1 LADKLEFWG
10 ENCLIELSKMKL
22 RVYLGRATAN
32 PLLQFT
38 GGIKLFS
45 TLRDLL
51 KPALVIPL
59 YDIYRVDKISDRA
72 VSISWRKRE
81 GIITKTVK
89 NSFELHPSDADRL
102 IKAVNELL
110 RGTSFEEVYSKY
122 SIKLG
127 AMGEVIRDENQ
138 VVIIKYADQTIT
150 FMNPKAYEA
159 IYGERKYRAEVF
171 VDKIF
176 MLDLSHISLI
186 DITNIKFEDIGKI
199 AFKCC
204 DFRGRYIIKITLRDG
219 TKHTFK
225 FKSYGAAMK
234 VLSRLNEI
242 IGKLGPVEVRSRPI
256 RGIIAVTL
264 ASFIMTFTSAILLWE
279 AYLSAL
285 PISVL
290 IAVMVF
296 IALWRLTESK

>member
-1 LADKLEFWG
+1 
-10 ENCLIELSKMKL
+10 
-22 RVYLGRATAN
+22 
-32 PLLQFT
+32 
-38 GGIKLFS
+38 
-45 TLRDLL
+45 
-51 KPALVIPL
+51 
-59 YDIYRVDKISDRA
+59 
-72 VSISWRKRE
+72 
-81 GIITKTVK
+81 
-89 NSFELHPSDADRL
+89 
-102 IKAVNELL
+102 
-110 RGTSFEEVYSKY
+110 
-122 SIKLG
+122 
-127 AMGEVIRDENQ
+127 MGSEMCIRDS
-138 VVIIKYADQTIT
+138 VIIKYADQTIT